1 MFKLRAS
8 VLSPLFS
15 GALLCAATLHM
26 SPALADWIN
35 ASSNRPTFLA
45 AASGSTVY
53 AADSTRV
60 YGSTDG
66 GKTWSTLGSPAGA
79 PYTAL
84 AYLGSNLWVGT
95 DKSGTSYS
103 GNGSNW
109 TVANSGQMLPL
120 VNSINR
126 INHLSAVSSSTL
138 LAANTAGIYRSTDG
152 GTSWSSNVT
161 GLPQSGIA
169 PFLVKGPVNVLA
181 SNGSAS
187 IAGTNDGI
195 YRSTDTGATWSNAA
209 LSGSTVSNVLA
220 VPGSSTFL
228 AIAGGTAY
236 RSTDNGASW
245 SAISGLSGGT
255 PTAFAA
261 HPSDGKTL
269 YVGTNAGTVLQST
282 DGGSTWAVI
291 SDATTANQTIQALAV
306 PGSDPTSLVAATSNG
321 TYLYAA
327 VTTPAAFSFTSRT
340 GVTPKETVV
349 SDAITVTGLTQPTAI
364 SIQGGE
370 YSINGGAYT
379 SATGTVTNGAKVT
392 VRVTA
397 SSTFGTTTSTTLTI
411 GKNSGKFEVTTQSFT
426 AITTPTELLSTV
438 PTGVTVTNGILQVTG
453 TTTLDLKPTAP
464 PNALVQIPANTPVT
478 VVVGGNSATVTPTA
492 SNANF
497 TTRTV
502 VGSNGQSFTGLALS
516 GGSANIVSSQP
527 LTVPISSGF
536 GSLQFGGGASLQLTS
551 SGGFTGGGVVS
562 GSGFINT
569 PIAGHQTSAN
579 RFAAGGT
586 TIYGGENFTIDQ
598 NGYLKELRIGS
609 LNGDKAVAGDPV
621 SLANLDSDVKV
632 PKLDGNLA
640 RLNNTAS
647 LIDVIKGALDTQ
659 FNGSGTASY
668 DATSGIFTYVLGDK
682 TYRFIPLGS
691 PTIQL
696 ASTAQSNSNFSATN
710 AASAA
715 SGAFSLSNR
724 GVQITLSSALGYFT
738 ELDQAI
744 KGYDKSGSFKLRS
757 DGTLK
762 MQLLGLTAVAAP
774 GSAVTSGTA
783 TGTPTFGVDADNR
796 FTFVDSKGSTQTFY
810 PVFADQN
817 VLTATLQGLD
827 SKASVTYL
835 GNGST
840 QAIAPNW
847 QYTFKPEYFVSTADA
862 AHANDLWWVNGSKV
876 FIRYSDNTMQSF
888 GF

>member
-15 GALLCAATLHM
+15 GALLCAATLHT
-26 SPALADWIN
+26 SPALADWIS
-35 ASSNRPTFLA
+35 ASSNKPSFLA

-84 AYLGSNLWVGT
+84 AYLGSNLWLGT

-103 GNGSNW
+103 SNGSNW

-120 VNSINR
+120 VNSINH
-126 INHLSAVSSSTL
+126 INNLSAASNSTL

-152 GTSWSSNVT
+152 GTSWSGNVT
-161 GLPQSGIA
+161 GLPQTGIS
-169 PFLVKGPVNVLA
+169 PFLIKGPVNVLA
-181 SNGSAS
+181 SNGTAS

-209 LSGSTVSNVLA
+209 LSGTSVSAIQA

-228 AIAGGTAY
+228 AIAGGSVY
-236 RSTDNGASW
+236 RSTDNGSNW
-245 SAISGLSGGT
+245 SAVSGLSGGT
-255 PTAFAA
+255 PTALAA

-269 YVGTNAGTVLQST
+269 YIGTNAGTVLQST

-306 PGSDPTSLVAATSNG
+306 PSSDPTSLVAATSNG
-321 TYLYAA
+321 TYLYTA

-340 GVTPKETVV
+340 GVTPKEIVV
-349 SDAITVTGLTQPTAI
+349 SDAITVTGLTQPAAI

-397 SSTFGTTTSTTLTI
+397 STTFATTTSTTLTI

-478 VVVGGNSATVTPTA
+478 VVVGGNSATVTPTDN
-492 SNANF
+492 NANF

-516 GGSANIVSSQP
+516 GGSANIVSTQS
-527 LTVPISSGF
+527 LTLPISSGS
-536 GSLQFGGGASLQLTS
+536 GTLQFGSGASLQLNA
-551 SGGFTGGGVVS
+551 SGGFTGGGVIS
-562 GSGFINT
+562 GSGFIYA
-569 PIAGHQTSAN
+569 PRAPFSAN
-579 RFAAGGT
+579 RFAADST
-586 TIYGGENFTIDQ
+586 TVYGGENFTIDQ

-621 SLANLDSDVKV
+621 SLANLDSGVKV

-647 LIDVIKGALDTQ
+647 LVDVIKGALDTQ
-659 FNGSGTASY
+659 FNGTGTASY
-668 DATSGIFTYVLGDK
+668 DATSGIFTYVLGGK

-691 PTIQL
+691 PTVQL
-696 ASTAQSNSNFSATN
+696 ATTAQSNSNFSATN

-715 SGAFSLSNR
+715 SGAFSLTNR
-724 GVQITLSSALGYFT
+724 GVQVTLSSALGYFS

-796 FTFVDSKGSTQTFY
+796 FTFVDSKGNTQTFY

-847 QYTFKPEYFVSTADA
+847 QYTFKPEYFVSAADA